1 MIFSTINDFVMA
13 KNKKNNEIKE
23 NNEVKDN
30 NEKIDNNKTTNNKEN
45 KKKSDVNENNNKI
58 YIIIGQFQ
66 DIHNMSYLF
75 DLFKNIKIILLS

>member
-45 KKKSDVNENNNKI
+45 KK
-58 YIIIGQFQ
+58 II
-66 DIHNMSYLF
+66 
-75 DLFKNIKIILLS
+75 K